1 MRKKRVLSL
10 ALASMMVLVLLSG
23 CGGGGGSGLLD
34 GVQAS
39 DGGKIINI
47 YVWNEEFQGKFNE
60 NYPQVKRL

>member
-1 MRKKRVLSL
+1 MRKKKILSL
-10 ALASMMVLVLLSG
+10 ALASVTVLGLLSG

-60 NYPQVKRL
+60 K